1 MSLWDAV
8 SGVFEGELHRTPRGA
23 GGAPLTDLSRPGRRA
38 QVLGHPPG
46 RVGGHPLPGGIC
58 GFLPLWPWDPRQL
71 AQPESVP
78 DRVGTHGPARCPR
91 PAGARSRGLCFLP
104 ACVVTRRPRNSRLPV
119 PAGPAQGAVA
129 CPATLHRICRGRGW
143 PRLSLHS
150 RGRPRT
156 PARLCPR
163 VSAPTSVPHVAGP
176 SSGFQAT
183 ALHGLGGAPRQ
194 RLEERWGCGCGTGD
208 RPFPLQP
215 RPRACDGLARREV
228 LGSGGRGGSAVLCPK
243 YLSPPGI
250 SMRMVSP
257 RGAAVPRSRH
267 LPVSLCGLSTQP
279 PTSARS
285 LAASLTD
292 YLSTCV
298 AAFKLSTCLPDLTST
313 PLSVYPPTR
322 VSFRVPVPLLSQ
334 KGLPAVS

>member
-119 PAGPAQGAVA
+119 PAGPAQGAEA

-183 ALHGLGGAPRQ
+183 ALHGLGGWR
-194 RLEERWGCGCGTGD
+194 
-208 RPFPLQP
+208 
-215 RPRACDGLARREV
+215 
-228 LGSGGRGGSAVLCPK
+228 RGGDVGVGLGTTPSRSSPGHAPVTASPGEKFWAQEGEVVL
-243 YLSPPGI
+243 
-250 SMRMVSP
+250 
-257 RGAAVPRSRH
+257 
-267 LPVSLCGLSTQP
+267 LCCAQNT
-279 PTSARS
+279 
-285 LAASLTD
+285 
-292 YLSTCV
+292 
-298 AAFKLSTCLPDLTST
+298 
-313 PLSVYPPTR
+313 
-322 VSFRVPVPLLSQ
+322 
-334 KGLPAVS
+334 